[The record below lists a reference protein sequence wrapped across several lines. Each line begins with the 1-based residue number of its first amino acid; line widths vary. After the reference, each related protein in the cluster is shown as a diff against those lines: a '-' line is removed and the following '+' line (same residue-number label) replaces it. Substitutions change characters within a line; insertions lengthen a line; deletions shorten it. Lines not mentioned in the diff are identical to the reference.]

1 MTKHFPTHQLFF
13 PSHRRLLPKSPPTHR
28 HDVVVVGARCA
39 GAATAMLL
47 AAAGHD
53 VVLLDRD
60 VFPSDTLSTHAIA
73 RDGVVQLD
81 RWGLLPAVLE
91 AGTPPIHEIA
101 FHVDDGP
108 SVRRPV
114 KDRFGVGMLIAPRRH
129 VLDTLLVDAA
139 VAAGARLMTGVTVD
153 GVRRG
158 EDGRITGVRAR
169 SASGRME
176 LAARFVVGADGL
188 RSRIARSVDA
198 PLTEV
203 RRAGSG
209 AAHYAYFAGD
219 WPEMEYYLGD
229 RLFAGVFP
237 TNDGEACV
245 WVCSPADDAKAMR
258 RSHRTIDA
266 AFDAMVRNAAPEL
279 AERLATSATRRS
291 WTRGMI
297 GLPNHL
303 RQPVG
308 PGWALVGDAGYHRDP
323 ITGHGISDAFRD
335 AELLATALD
344 ETLTGDVDEIDAL
357 SDYHRERDRQLREI
371 FEITCELTTYPG
383 TDRFIELQK
392 QLGRAIDTQA
402 EALAARPVPPL
413 AAVA

>member
-1 MTKHFPTHQLFF
+1 
-13 PSHRRLLPKSPPTHR
+13 
-28 HDVVVVGARCA
+28 
-39 GAATAMLL
+39 
-47 AAAGHD
+47 
-53 VVLLDRD
+53 
-60 VFPSDTLSTHAIA
+60 
-73 RDGVVQLD
+73 
-81 RWGLLPAVLE
+81 
-91 AGTPPIHEIA
+91 
-101 FHVDDGP
+101 
-108 SVRRPV
+108 
-114 KDRFGVGMLIAPRRH
+114 RH
-129 VLDTLLVDAA
+129 VLDTLLVEAA
-139 VAAGARLMTGVTVD
+139 VAAGARLLTGVTVD

-158 EDGRITGVRAR
+158 DDGRVIGVRAR
-169 SASGRME
+169 SERGRMD

-198 PLTEV
+198 QLTEV

-209 AAHYAYFAGD
+209 ATHYAYFSGE
-219 WPEMEYYLGD
+219 WPAMEYHLSD

-237 TNDGEACV
+237 TNNGEACV

-266 AFDAMVRNAAPEL
+266 AFDTMVRAAAPEL

-291 WTRGMI
+291 WTRGVI

-344 ETLTGDVDEIDAL
+344 QTLTDDVDEIDAL

-371 FEITCELTTYPG
+371 FEITCELTTYPP

-402 EALAARPVPPL
+402 AALAARPLPPL